1 MNLVLDFRSLSKI
14 ANTYIA
20 GLKPFLITHQ
30 NPQAFCPTVSA
41 VVSLGNLNLPLA
53 IPFGVHLLHR
63 HILPYRLTMS
73 TILFIQ
79 PYLRFRLFISDHHY
93 HSTIFDE

>member
-1 MNLVLDFRSLSKI
+1 MDLYLTVLPVVNLVLDFRSLSKI

-41 VVSLGNLNLPLA
+41 VVSLGNVNLPLA
-53 IPFGVHLLHR
+53 IPLWHSFTPSSYR
-63 HILPYRLTMS
+63 TLPSYHVNHFIDT
-73 TILFIQ
+73 TILTLSFI
-79 PYLRFRLFISDHHY
+79 HH
-93 HSTIFDE
+93 